1 MQQWRFGRGMYR
13 LIAVLMVTTALI
25 MSGCSGDDDEAQ
37 VVDDPAQQARTLAGK
52 TIQFDAGFIDPAL
65 AGLQAVLEF
74 GAATDDNTVSFTL
87 TIGGTTSLEGTA
99 TFASIDLLFESI
111 FVNDVVEADG
121 VVTING
127 VIFQTG
133 PNGVLRF
140 DIEIIIEPDG
150 TVTITLINSRGEEL
164 VAVFEPGQ
172 TGTTGTTGSPGGP
185 GGVQP

>member
-13 LIAVLMVTTALI
+13 LIAILIVTTALI
-25 MSGCSGDDDEAQ
+25 TLGCSSDDDDEE
-37 VVDDPAQQARTLAGK
+37 VVNDPAEQARTLAGR
-52 TIQFDAGFIDPAL
+52 TIEFDASFIDPAL
-65 AGLQAVLEF
+65 AGQQAVLVF
-74 GAATDDNTVSFTL
+74 GAATGNTVTFTL
-87 TIGGTTSLEGTA
+87 TIGGTTRLEGTA
-99 TFASIDLLFESI
+99 TLASIDLLFQRI
-111 FVNDVVEADG
+111 FVNDVLDADG

-127 VIFQTG
+127 VVFQTG

-140 DIEIIIEPDG
+140 DIEIVIEPDG
-150 TVTITLINSRGEEL
+150 TVTITMANPRTGAEL